1 MTCTTLF
8 VDDDQAVLDSIRTN
22 LHSKFSIVTATD
34 PREII
39 PALEAGKRFAV
50 VVSDF
55 KMPGMDGITFLS
67 RVKDLDPDSA
77 RIMLT
82 GHADIKAASKAVN
95 EGNLLRFL
103 IKPCSL
109 QDITNSVY
117 AGLEHHKIATSEREL
132 RQRMEMVIHGTAS
145 GTWDMNVQKG
155 EMSVNE
161 TWQGLL
167 GHTDHKPSRI
177 KLHQAQRMMH
187 PEERRIFSNALR
199 SHLHGLTPHFTCDV
213 RLRHRSDAWR
223 WMRICGK
230 ITGRDEAGKPLRM
243 SGIMTDIHED
253 KLTKQA
259 LTDQISFLDEMI
271 DAFPYPVFVKSAD
284 AKFASVNCAYERF
297 FGVRRAEIVGK
308 AASDLG
314 HLPKAPNVDFKTEY
328 QRIVREFGASH
339 HEVTFSAPDGQ
350 TRHCLHWSHAFR
362 HEETGVQGLVG
373 TIVDISEQKLV
384 ERELAEKNRKLAD
397 SEAKLKQLSLT
408 DELTGLG
415 NRRFFKGRIREALSL
430 SMRHGH
436 PLSLMMADLDHFKFV
451 NDVFGHNAGD
461 LVLQGFAKILRTIC
475 RKEDTPCRSGGEEFM
490 IILPMT
496 SVQEAEMLGS
506 RICHAMREN
515 DFLGNGAPVTVS
527 IGVTQYERNESYQT
541 FLERVDQSL
550 YRAKKQGRDR
560 VCS

>member
-1 MTCTTLF
+1 
-8 VDDDQAVLDSIRTN
+8 
-22 LHSKFSIVTATD
+22 
-34 PREII
+34 
-39 PALEAGKRFAV
+39 
-50 VVSDF
+50 
-55 KMPGMDGITFLS
+55 
-67 RVKDLDPDSA
+67 
-77 RIMLT
+77 
-82 GHADIKAASKAVN
+82 
-95 EGNLLRFL
+95 
-103 IKPCSL
+103 
-109 QDITNSVY
+109 
-117 AGLEHHKIATSEREL
+117 
-132 RQRMEMVIHGTAS
+132 
-145 GTWDMNVQKG
+145 
-155 EMSVNE
+155 
-161 TWQGLL
+161 
-167 GHTDHKPSRI
+167 
-177 KLHQAQRMMH
+177 
-187 PEERRIFSNALR
+187 
-199 SHLHGLTPHFTCDV
+199 
-213 RLRHRSDAWR
+213 
-223 WMRICGK
+223 
-230 ITGRDEAGKPLRM
+230 
-243 SGIMTDIHED
+243 MTDIHED

-314 HLPKAPNVDFKTEY
+314 HLPKAPNVDFETEY
-328 QRIVREFGASH
+328 QRIVREFGTSH

-475 RKEDTPCRSGGEEFM
+475 RKEDTPSRSGGEEFM